1 MDRVGQLV
9 TRVPPV
15 TRYWLLLIIA
25 SATLTSLG
33 WCSYKKILFTPQRT
47 FWSQPWRL
55 ITAFCHFEGLSFSL
69 LVRVYYMMGSAL
81 DLESKFTTP
90 LSMFP
95 PRRMARLSESKHATL
110 RAMVEAYKIPDYLY
124 YMASIAALIIVV
136 VTIGYYKLGI
146 NVSELST
153 VLDSVIWYIW
163 CRQNPQS
170 PVVIFGLFSIPGA
183 YVPWCL
189 TVMHA
194 ITQIDFAHQVY
205 ASLLLEASAVRLAV
219 YMPFLWNEFVNYT
232 VGHFWWFSRD
242 FLLANVYFDKN
253 EERRKI
259 AWSETRQTQREYAGR
274 GPLTTSDLLR
284 LFMLPPWY
292 WSILNRVEAM
302 PESDENDEN
311 EQNQNDQND
320 QNDQTDEISQ
330 FEQNDQIE
338 HNENDRHVLN
348 GNENQVQVQV
358 QE

>member
-1 MDRVGQLV
+1 
-9 TRVPPV
+9 
-15 TRYWLLLIIA
+15 
-25 SATLTSLG
+25 
-33 WCSYKKILFTPQRT
+33 
-47 FWSQPWRL
+47 
-55 ITAFCHFEGLSFSL
+55 
-69 LVRVYYMMGSAL
+69 
-81 DLESKFTTP
+81 
-90 LSMFP
+90 
-95 PRRMARLSESKHATL
+95 
-110 RAMVEAYKIPDYLY
+110 
-124 YMASIAALIIVV
+124 
-136 VTIGYYKLGI
+136 
-146 NVSELST
+146 
-153 VLDSVIWYIW
+153 
-163 CRQNPQS
+163 
-170 PVVIFGLFSIPGA
+170 
-183 YVPWCL
+183 
-189 TVMHA
+189 
-194 ITQIDFAHQVY
+194 
-205 ASLLLEASAVRLAV
+205 
-219 YMPFLWNEFVNYT
+219 MPFLWNEFVNYT